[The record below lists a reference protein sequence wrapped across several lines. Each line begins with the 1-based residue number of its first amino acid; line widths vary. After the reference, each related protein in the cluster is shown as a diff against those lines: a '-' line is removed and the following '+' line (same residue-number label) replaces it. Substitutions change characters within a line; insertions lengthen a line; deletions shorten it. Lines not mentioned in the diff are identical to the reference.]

1 MVCKGR
7 CVVYQCEK
15 CGACCRNLDKSEIY
29 MHLDRGDGCCIYY
42 NDETKLCSIYD
53 SRPIICRVDDIYET
67 QFKNI
72 IDKESY
78 YLSNHEACKK
88 LREMEE

>member
-1 MVCKGR
+1 M
-7 CVVYQCEK
+7 YQCEK

-29 MHLDRGDGCCIYY
+29 KHLDRGDGCCKYY

-78 YLSNHEACKK
+78 YFSNHEACKK